1 MTSKM
6 TFIENGAIN
15 ERAFTK
21 ENIGEAI
28 YQIDVKD
35 PISVT
40 KSSPSERL
48 PEDSR
53 IDEEGTKED
62 EDSWGDTLEFE
73 EEEW

>member
-6 TFIENGAIN
+6 TFTENGAIN

-21 ENIGEAI
+21 ENIGEPI

-40 KSSPSERL
+40 KSSPSERGDL
-48 PEDSR
+48 R
-53 IDEEGTKED
+53 IQGLMGRELQRTRTRGVTV
-62 EDSWGDTLEFE
+62 
-73 EEEW
+73 